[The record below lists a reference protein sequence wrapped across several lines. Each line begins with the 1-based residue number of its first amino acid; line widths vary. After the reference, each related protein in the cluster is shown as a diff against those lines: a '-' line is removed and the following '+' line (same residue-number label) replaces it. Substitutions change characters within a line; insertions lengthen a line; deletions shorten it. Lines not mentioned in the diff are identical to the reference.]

1 MFCPNCGAKLED
13 GALFCG
19 ECGTKVAAAPQAATT
34 AAPAAQAPALSKP
47 LVSFKIGNMDFSI
60 VKEKIDFIGLIAAVV
75 AFIALFLPYVTVSVN
90 FLGQKAKESANFF
103 TGTPSNAVFILI
115 VILLYIAANLFGK
128 KLPTQITAYVT
139 LAFVIITILNIKSE
153 ASDVIDSYSYFSDA
167 IKVYPSVGF
176 WLMLI
181 ASLVM
186 SFSWLIKSKLL
197 PLIKKQPAA

>member
-13 GALFCG
+13 GALFCC

-47 LVSFKIGNMDFSI
+47 LVSFKIGNKDFSI

-75 AFIALFLPYVTVSVN
+75 AFIALFMPYYTVSISV
-90 FLGQKAKESANFF
+90 LGQKAKESANFF
-103 TGTPSNAVFILI
+103 TGTPSNAVFIMI
-115 VILLYIAANLFGK
+115 VILLYIAANLFSK
-128 KLPTQITAYVT
+128 KLPAQIISYVL
-139 LAFVIITILNIKSE
+139 LAFVVITIIGIK
-153 ASDVIDSYSYFSDA
+153 AQTADVVADYGYYGS
-167 IKVYPSVGF
+167 IKVYPSIGF

>member
-47 LVSFKIGNMDFSI
+47 LVSFKIGNKDFSI
-60 VKEKIDFIGLIAAVV
+60 VKEKIDFIGLIAAAV
-75 AFIALFLPYVTVSVN
+75 AFIALFMPYYTVSISI
-90 FLGQKAKESANFF
+90 LGQKAKESANFF
-103 TGTPSNAVFILI
+103 TGTSSNAIFIMI

-128 KLPTQITAYVT
+128 KLPTQIISYVL
-139 LAFVIITILNIKSE
+139 LAFVVITIIGIK
-153 ASDVIDSYSYFSDA
+153 AQTADVVSDYGYYGS
-167 IKVYPSVGF
+167 IKVYPSIGF

-197 PLIKKQPAA
+197 PLIRKQPAA

>member
-47 LVSFKIGNMDFSI
+47 LVSFKIGNKDFSI

-75 AFIALFLPYVTVSVN
+75 AFIALFMPYYTVSVSI
-90 FLGQKAKESANFF
+90 LGQKAKESANFF
-103 TGTPSNAVFILI
+103 TGTPSNAVFIMI
-115 VILLYIAANLFGK
+115 VILLYIAANLFSR
-128 KLPTQITAYVT
+128 KLPSQIISYVL
-139 LAFVIITILNIKSE
+139 LAFVVITIIGIK
-153 ASDVIDSYSYFSDA
+153 AQTADVVADYGYYGS
-167 IKVYPSVGF
+167 IKVYPSIGF

-186 SFSWLIKSKLL
+186 SFSWLIKSKFL

>member
-47 LVSFKIGNMDFSI
+47 LVSFKIGNKDFSI

-75 AFIALFLPYVTVSVN
+75 AFIALFMPYYTVSISV
-90 FLGQKAKESANFF
+90 LGQKAKESANFF
-103 TGTPSNAVFILI
+103 TGTPSNAVYIMI
-115 VILLYIAANLFGK
+115 VILLYIAANLFSK
-128 KLPTQITAYVT
+128 KLPAQIISYVL
-139 LAFVIITILNIKSE
+139 LAFVVITIIGIK
-153 ASDVIDSYSYFSDA
+153 AQTADVVADYGYYGS
-167 IKVYPSVGF
+167 IKVYPSIGF